1 MAVLEPGDAL
11 YVPPLWW
18 HQVESLDVLNGLINY
33 WWMPPPPASG
43 MDALL
48 LARLALH
55 SLPAPLREN
64 WRALFEH
71 YVFGDSDAVA
81 HIPKQQRGVLGE
93 QDSQGAA
100 TLRER
105 IRSAL

>member
-11 YVPPLWW
+11 YLPPLWW

-33 WWMPPPPASG
+33 WWMPPSMASG

-71 YVFGDSDAVA
+71 YVFSDMAA
-81 HIPKQQRGVLGE
+81 THIPKQQRGVLGE
-93 QDSQGAA
+93 LDAQEAA

-105 IRSAL
+105 IKSAL